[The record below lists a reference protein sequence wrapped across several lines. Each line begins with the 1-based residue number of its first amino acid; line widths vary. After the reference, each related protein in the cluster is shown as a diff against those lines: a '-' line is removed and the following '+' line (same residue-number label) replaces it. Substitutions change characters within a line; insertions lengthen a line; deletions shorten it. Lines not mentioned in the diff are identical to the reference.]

1 MKESTH
7 KNDRKKEI
15 TIGKRN
21 NIYQHIIVLKT
32 NRYKRNQYK
41 EIFVE
46 GVRNINIAIKH
57 GWKVKHWIY
66 QTGKPLSDWAKK
78 MLSSYHTLEN
88 YSFSEEL
95 ISEISGKTDKS
106 ELMAIFEIKNTE
118 IRQSP
123 NPFIVLCNR
132 PSKKGN
138 LGSIIRS
145 ADSFNCD
152 GIIVT
157 GHAVDIYDPE
167 VIVASMGSY
176 FAVDIQK
183 IETNEEILEYIANMR
198 KKFPE
203 LQVIA
208 TTEEGEFF
216 SHEIDYRKPT
226 ILLMG
231 NEADGL
237 SMFYW
242 DVCDKTV
249 KIPMV
254 GEASSLNLACATSI
268 FLYEAFTQRNYK

>member
-1 MKESTH
+1 MKVNRT
-7 KNDRKKEI
+7 KEI
-15 TIGKRN
+15 IIGKRN
-21 NIYQHIIVLKT
+21 NIYQRIIVLKT

-41 EIFVE
+41 EMFVE
-46 GVRNINIAIKH
+46 GVRNINIALKH

-66 QTGKPLSDWAKK
+66 QAEKPLSDWAKK
-78 MLSSYHTLEN
+78 MVSDNPTVEN
-88 YSFSEEL
+88 YCFSEEL

-106 ELMAIFEIKNTE
+106 ELMAVFEIKNMTL
-118 IRQSP
+118 RKSD

-183 IETNEEILEYIANMR
+183 IETNEEIAEYFDNMR
-198 KKFPE
+198 REFPD

-208 TTEEGEFF
+208 TTEEGEYF
-216 SHEIDYRKPT
+216 SHEIDYTKPT

-268 FLYEAFTQRNYK
+268 FLYEAFTQRNYKKPRN